1 MYEGKLR
8 ILRIISQ
15 PYVLELL
22 NAMIKPKRFKEL
34 VGVCNNERTLTLKL
48 KVFQKN
54 GLIDVFPVREG
65 NRYFNSYKI
74 TNRGIKVLKM
84 IKELKV

>member
-1 MYEGKLR
+1 MYEDKLR

-34 VGVCNNERTLTLKL
+34 VSICKNERTLTLKL
-48 KVFQKN
+48 KVLHKN
-54 GLIDVFPVREG
+54 GLVDVAPIKEG
-65 NRYFNSYKI
+65 NRYFNSYRTTKK
-74 TNRGIKVLKM
+74 GIKVLKM
-84 IKELKV
+84 IGKLKV